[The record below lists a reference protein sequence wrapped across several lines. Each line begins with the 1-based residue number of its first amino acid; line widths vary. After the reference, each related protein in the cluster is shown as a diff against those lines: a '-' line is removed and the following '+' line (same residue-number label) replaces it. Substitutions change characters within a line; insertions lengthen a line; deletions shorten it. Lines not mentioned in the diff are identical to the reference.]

1 MTVTIKGTELLLA
14 SGTRV
19 RQCTSMSSLA
29 AILTRPETMRSE
41 ASSRRLLYG
50 SLLGIGF
57 LLRLGFM
64 LWHKLYVFHPAA
76 IFEVSSIAA
85 HIARGPGFSSPFAA
99 DTGPTA
105 WIAPAYPYFV
115 AAVFKIFGIYSAT
128 SMAVVLAVH
137 LLMAGA
143 SWPGCRCQRRSLRQ

>member
-14 SGTRV
+14 SGPRV

-29 AILTRPETMRSE
+29 AILTRPETVRSE
-41 ASSRRLLYG
+41 ASSRRVLYG

-85 HIARGPGFSSPFAA
+85 HIALGQGCSSPVAA
-99 DTGPTA
+99 HTGPTA
-105 WIAPAYPYFV
+105 WF
-115 AAVFKIFGIYSAT
+115 
-128 SMAVVLAVH
+128 
-137 LLMAGA
+137 
-143 SWPGCRCQRRSLRQ
+143 